1 MHVLS
6 DFGTCYTYIR
16 KKSTFY
22 TFIYESDVTT
32 AVYNDKQYVDTLIRA
47 IEGEAT
53 VKNWSKD
60 KTLFLRSAWSCVCLT
75 VLFFLTFFYLDLTD
89 ATNLDLC
96 IFSRKEKMLGLA
108 AGNVNQEWNASA
120 PFVVVFISVLDTLA
134 HLRI

>member
-1 MHVLS
+1 MHIYLRYIFILYCMYCQTIVLPQRS

-22 TFIYESDVTT
+22 TFIYESDNHVTT

-89 ATNLDLC
+89 VTNLDLC
-96 IFSRKEKMLGLA
+96 IFSRK
-108 AGNVNQEWNASA
+108 
-120 PFVVVFISVLDTLA
+120 
-134 HLRI
+134 